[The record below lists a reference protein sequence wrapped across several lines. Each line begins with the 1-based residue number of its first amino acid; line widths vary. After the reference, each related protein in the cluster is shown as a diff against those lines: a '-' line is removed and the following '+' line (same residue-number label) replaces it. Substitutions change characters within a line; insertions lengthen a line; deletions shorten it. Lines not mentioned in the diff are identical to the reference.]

1 MSHSQRPSDGGSRT
15 SPILA
20 CLALL
25 LSATPVLAG
34 EPAVDP
40 SGNGTDVLEDSTF
53 DSDSR
58 SSETSVAAEQ
68 LVEAVPAHAHLVP
81 LADAVTTAE
90 GKAAPLLLLDNE
102 VMPGT
107 AMRLSWSATELFEG
121 VPVSTPVLVVNG
133 TKPGP
138 TLCLTAA
145 VHGDELNG
153 IEMVRRVLHEIVPKK
168 LSGAVIGVPIVNVQG
183 FRRGSRYLP
192 DRRDLNRYFPGN
204 PNGSAAAR
212 IAHALFKDVIAHCDA
227 LVDLH
232 TGSFERA
239 NLPQIRADLRNP
251 DVVTLTQGF
260 GSMVVLHSTPSAGTL
275 RHAATLAGIPA
286 VTVEA
291 GGPSQLELA
300 EVKRGVKGVET
311 LLSTLDMTRK
321 RRSWGDPEPV
331 YYKSSW
337 VRADNGGILLADV
350 SLGSTV
356 RKGDLLGTITDPMN
370 NQRTEL
376 FSPYEGRIIGLARNQ
391 VVMPGFA
398 AFHVGIQADP
408 IIVEEEPVDVA
419 QKPVTGGYVD
429 GMSE

>member
-1 MSHSQRPSDGGSRT
+1 MRLNKRQSNRCRWHCRH
-15 SPILA
+15 LA
-20 CLALL
+20 CLVVLL
-25 LSATPVLAG
+25 PGFPAYASEATV
-34 EPAVDP
+34 EPDDDEATIVDP
-40 SGNGTDVLEDSTF
+40 ST
-53 DSDSR
+53 
-58 SSETSVAAEQ
+58 AA
-68 LVEAVPAHAHLVP
+68 VEARSDQSVEDQEEFVESVPAHDNPVP
-81 LADAVTTAE
+81 LADAVMTAE
-90 GKAAPLLLLDNE
+90 GRAAPLLLLNTAI
-102 VMPGT
+102 MPGS
-107 AMRLSWSATELFEG
+107 AHRLAWSATELFEG

-133 TKPGP
+133 RMPGP

-153 IEMVRRVLHEIVPKK
+153 VEIVRRVLHEIVPSN

-212 IAHALFKDVIAHCDA
+212 IAYALFHEVITHCDA

-260 GSMVVLHSTPSAGTL
+260 GSMVVLHSKPTLGTL
-275 RHAATLAGIPA
+275 RYAATLAGIPA

-291 GGPSQLELA
+291 GGPSALELA
-300 EVKRGVKGVET
+300 EVKHGVKGIET
-311 LLSTLDMTRK
+311 LLSTLGMFKKK
-321 RRSWGDPEPV
+321 RFWGDPEPV
-331 YYKSSW
+331 YYQSSW
-337 VRADNGGILLADV
+337 VRANNGGILLADV
-350 SLGSTV
+350 TLGSSV
-356 RKGDLLGTITDPMN
+356 RKGDLLGTITDPMS
-370 NQRTEL
+370 NQSTEL
-376 FSPYEGRIIGLARNQ
+376 FSPYSGRIIGLARNQ

-398 AFHVGIQADP
+398 AFHIGIEGDAVMLDDAPADVP
-408 IIVEEEPVDVA
+408 QISTNTD
-419 QKPVTGGYVD
+419 YVD